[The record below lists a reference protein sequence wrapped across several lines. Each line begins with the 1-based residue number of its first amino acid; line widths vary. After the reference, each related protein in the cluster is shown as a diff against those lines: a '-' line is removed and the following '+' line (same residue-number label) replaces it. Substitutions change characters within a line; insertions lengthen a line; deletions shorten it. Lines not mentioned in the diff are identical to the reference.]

1 MHQEYLYDSVYKTLG
16 PELIYNRIRW
26 YGFWIGDMYS
36 DVQHTMVWKYFG
48 MTHIYGMTGISY
60 WYVVLAGMDSWNEE
74 LYLQNTIPWYGKT
87 LE

>member
-26 YGFWIGDMYS
+26 YGILDWRFVFRCIAY
-36 DVQHTMVWKYFG
+36 HG
-48 MTHIYGMTGISY
+48 MEILWNDSHLWYDWYKY

-74 LYLQNTIPWYGKT
+74 LYL
-87 LE
+87 